1 MMKLIAIFIC
11 LFFYFCETSVD
22 SATNNQEVIL
32 GCLNMNACNYDDNAT
47 MDDGNCLYDDCSG
60 ICGGAAIN
68 CPGWQDDPGSYQNIA
83 TFAGAIIINN
93 MMSEGDIFAA
103 FDNVGNVRGVAVQLM
118 PPFGPYE
125 DTIVYEM
132 QIRSNNNADL
142 LSFKYYD
149 ASEDMV
155 LNIVETYEFMAN
167 DILGDMLDPFIFHV
181 VVK

>member
-1 MMKLIAIFIC
+1 MKLITIFIC
-11 LFFYFCETSVD
+11 IFFYFCEKPSD
-22 SATNNQEVIL
+22 SGTNNEEVIL

-47 MDDGNCLYDDCSG
+47 MDDGSCLYDDCSG
-60 ICGGAAIN
+60 NCGGIAIN
-68 CPGWQDDPGSYQNIA
+68 CPEWQDDPGSYQNIA

-93 MMSEGDIFAA
+93 MMSEGDMFAA

-125 DTIVYEM
+125 GTIVYEM

-149 ASEDMV
+149 ASEDRV
-155 LNIVETYEFMAN
+155 LNIIETYEFMAN
-167 DILGDMLDPFIFHV
+167 DILGDMLEPLIFHV